1 MVLPISLSSVFHSH
15 ELHGKDLKKN
25 DILWIRL
32 VSFIYEGN
40 TVFVNVQAI
49 QVS

>member
-1 MVLPISLSSVFHSH
+1 MSFMVKI
-15 ELHGKDLKKN
+15 KKKN